1 MSDPQAHPVPHVVHV
16 IDELPPDGA
25 QRLIVEVL
33 QNASPR
39 FRYSVL
45 CMVKGG
51 VLEAELAGIGVPVHV
66 LGRKPGI
73 DLGTV
78 PALLGWFREHRPDV
92 VHTHLYNA
100 DSYARLAAWLAG
112 VPALFTTRHS
122 TVPWPSAS
130 RRWIARSLSRVTNA
144 TIACGAEV
152 ERMLVTQEGIAPNR
166 VKTVANGINLRRF
179 ESADGRRLRAELG
192 VLPGQVLIGVIGR
205 LHPLKGHADLIVA
218 LAQLY
223 REGIDFQ
230 CVFVGGGDLRDELQ
244 QQVDQAGLN
253 GVVRLLGQRSDVAD
267 VLAAID
273 IFAMPSR
280 REGLPM
286 ALLESMAMARAVLA
300 TAVGSIPEVITDGEN
315 GMLVEPSNPS
325 RLAAALSRLLRDA
338 PLREKLGQAARAT
351 VEAGYSSTQ
360 TARAYESLYEQAL
373 SARLP
378 AS

>member
-1 MSDPQAHPVPHVVHV
+1 
-16 IDELPPDGA
+16 
-25 QRLIVEVL
+25 
-33 QNASPR
+33 
-39 FRYSVL
+39 
-45 CMVKGG
+45 
-51 VLEAELAGIGVPVHV
+51 VHV

-78 PALLGWFREHRPDV
+78 PALMGWFRQHRPDV

-122 TVPWPSAS
+122 TVPWPSAA

-152 ERMLVTQEGIAPNR
+152 ERMLVTQEGIARER
-166 VKTVANGINLRRF
+166 VRTVANGINLRRF
-179 ESADGRRLRAELG
+179 ESASGTRLRAELG
-192 VLPGQVLIGVIGR
+192 VADTQVLIGVIGR
-205 LHPLKGHADLIVA
+205 LHPLKGHADLILA
-218 LAQLY
+218 LTQLY
-223 REGIDFQ
+223 REGLDFQ
-230 CVFVGGGDLRDELQ
+230 CIFVGGGDLHDALQRD
-244 QQVDQAGLN
+244 VDEAGLN
-253 GVVRLLGQRSDVAD
+253 GVVRLLGQRSDMPD

-315 GMLVEPSNPS
+315 GMLVEASNPS
-325 RLAAALSRLLRDA
+325 RLAEALARLLRDA
-338 PLREKLGQAARAT
+338 PLRQRLGAAALAT
-351 VEAGYSSTQ
+351 VKARYSSTQ
-360 TARAYESLYEQAL
+360 TAQAYEALYEQAL
-373 SARLP
+373 SVRRSP
-378 AS
+378 R